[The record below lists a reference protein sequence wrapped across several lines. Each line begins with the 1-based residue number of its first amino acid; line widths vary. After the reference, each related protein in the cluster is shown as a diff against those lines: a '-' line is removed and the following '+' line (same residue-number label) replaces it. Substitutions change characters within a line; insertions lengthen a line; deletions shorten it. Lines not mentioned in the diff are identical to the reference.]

1 MKAALRV
8 ARPTDDLDTVATMYR
23 IGLGF
28 EILGSFA
35 DHQGFD
41 GVMLGHPDLAWPIT
55 SSLPTTAGTQSAGR
69 RLRTIS

>member
-41 GVMLGHPDLAWPIT
+41 GVMLGHPDLAYTW
-55 SSLPTTAGTQSAGR
+55 L
-69 RLRTIS
+69 